1 MYKGW
6 GIYHTHYYIMDDLFS
21 VSLGRSDSVF
31 LSNCVITAST
41 KTFCPEVQGGN
52 SCLSSMFS
60 WRYVSSLQGF
70 CGQFLR
76 KMCLP
81 TKVGHSLGNPQSIL
95 QRWQC
100 PVTAFSFPPELLPVG
115 CDGPSCPVSRGMCVT
130 SDLSITMVE
139 WQLGDSYVWS
149 LLTPTGRI
157 HCRWVWGWGGIEVLH
172 GPSSSHSLFFSD
184 SLLLASLRHTS
195 TAQLPSWSVIHH
207 SCTTSQPPSFP
218 PRTHRRIFLSLLF
231 TFLCS
236 GQGWGCQSRPWWGCA
251 EKQEAGPTLG
261 SAHCLNRTKLLNI
274 L

>member
-31 LSNCVITAST
+31 LSNCVITTST

-115 CDGPSCPVSRGMCVT
+115 CDGPSCPVSREMCVT

-139 WQLGDSYVWS
+139 WQRGDSYVWS
-149 LLTPTGRI
+149 LLTPTGRRPLQMGLRLRWDRGTPWSFFLPQPFLFRQSSPGIPKTHI
-157 HCRWVWGWGGIEVLH
+157 HSPAAILVGYTPQLH
-172 GPSSSHSLFFSD
+172 NV
-184 SLLLASLRHTS
+184 S
-195 TAQLPSWSVIHH
+195 TTIISP
-207 SCTTSQPPSFP
+207 
-218 PRTHRRIFLSLLF
+218 
-231 TFLCS
+231 
-236 GQGWGCQSRPWWGCA
+236 
-251 EKQEAGPTLG
+251 
-261 SAHCLNRTKLLNI
+261 
-274 L
+274 

>member
-1 MYKGW
+1 
-6 GIYHTHYYIMDDLFS
+6 MDALFS

-41 KTFCPEVQGGN
+41 KTLCPEVQGGN

-60 WRYVSSLQGF
+60 GRYVSSSQGF

-95 QRWQC
+95 QRRQC

-139 WQLGDSYVWS
+139 GQLGDSYVWS
-149 LLTPTGRI
+149 LLTPTGRRPWQMGLRL
-157 HCRWVWGWGGIEVLH
+157 RWDEVLH

-184 SLLLASLRHTS
+184 SFLLASLRHTS
-195 TAQLPSWSVIHH
+195 TAQLPSWSVMHH

-218 PRTHRRIFLSLLF
+218 SRTHRRIFLSLLF
-231 TFLCS
+231 TFLC
-236 GQGWGCQSRPWWGCA
+236 QGWGCQSRPW
-251 EKQEAGPTLG
+251 
-261 SAHCLNRTKLLNI
+261 
-274 L
+274 